1 MATLS
6 RNTALK
12 TFPGLKQSDL
22 EDLPCSWRS
31 CHGNSYPMYQR
42 SDVDKVVAAK
52 RAGDKGFAA
61 AQDKQATAA
70 AVCAGCRRLHPP
82 PRPLPTF
89 WNTWNVTW
97 WWECLASPPPPP
109 HKVRPLAPSRNPTE
123 HTTPDRWCPL
133 TVRFDVRVQEEYV
146 SAPDS
151 TLGTSVTWYMDV
163 SEYLRV
169 SLAVAPGGKRSV
181 SGSAVGQMHR

>member
-70 AVCAGCRRLHPP
+70 AVSKARKA
-82 PRPLPTF
+82 
-89 WNTWNVTW
+89 
-97 WWECLASPPPPP
+97 LAESTA
-109 HKVRPLAPSRNPTE
+109 RTPLALAPPAPGVGEAAAARLAAAMHPSDPADASDAARGFLYAAGA
-123 HTTPDRWCPL
+123 DGL
-133 TVRFDVRVQEEYV
+133 VRE
-146 SAPDS
+146 
-151 TLGTSVTWYMDV
+151 
-163 SEYLRV
+163 LRV
-169 SLAVAPGGKRSV
+169 EVRRADF
-181 SGSAVGQMHR
+181 